1 MPENASAGV
10 SVTVVSA
17 LRQPAGASSAVAGA
31 PASMRTVTLCAS
43 STLPASS
50 VLE

>member
-1 MPENASAGV
+1 MPESVSAGV

-17 LRQPAGASSAVAGA
+17 FRQPVGASSPVSGA

-43 STLPASS
+43 SALPASS
-50 VLE
+50 VEK